1 MIKELSSCYL
11 VFFKETKKEAIIA
24 IFAGI
29 IGALTETIAIYFLS
43 EVIKNLEYF
52 RISDEFLKININ
64 LAKGP
69 FIFLILS
76 IISSIVFFISN
87 KYLVICKSKL
97 ERIIRKDITQRILEL
112 DWPYYINL
120 DQGEISKTII
130 AEGEQISTGFM
141 YFLSAIIYFL
151 ISCTYFVI
159 CLFLVKNTL
168 MILIFYAFI
177 AFRIYKYYSKEANKL
192 GRNLS
197 LITSNI
203 GKSSSAIFNNL
214 KYIRSNGKEH
224 IAMEDSNNVF
234 KEFANAYEISMTASY
249 KSKQVTEVLTA
260 IFIFIALIYILFF
273 RQFDNDIILSLSLF
287 IRLAPRIYNTQSR
300 LLDATALISWPKKY
314 KENKKWAQSYKLKK
328 KANTIKLDN
337 LKANINFKS
346 VWYKYPQSNN
356 WIIKNI
362 NFSINQNEFI
372 GITGKSGSGKTTII
386 DLITGLITPSKGSIF
401 ISNQNLKSIDLKTWR
416 SNIGLVFQESYL
428 INETISANIALGDKC
443 INRAKVKESL
453 IKANAY
459 EFVRKLD
466 KGIDQNVLDRGS
478 RFSGGQKQRL
488 ALARAL
494 YKDPK
499 ILIMDEPTSALDRNA
514 EKIFIES
521 LKKIS
526 GSIIVIIISHKES
539 ILNSCDK
546 ILKINQEI
554 IDIKKPSK

>member
-1 MIKELSSCYL
+1 
-11 VFFKETKKEAIIA
+11 
-24 IFAGI
+24 
-29 IGALTETIAIYFLS
+29 
-43 EVIKNLEYF
+43 
-52 RISDEFLKININ
+52 
-64 LAKGP
+64 
-69 FIFLILS
+69 
-76 IISSIVFFISN
+76 
-87 KYLVICKSKL
+87 
-97 ERIIRKDITQRILEL
+97 
-112 DWPYYINL
+112 
-120 DQGEISKTII
+120 
-130 AEGEQISTGFM
+130 M
-141 YFLSAIIYFL
+141 YFLSAIIFFF
-151 ISCTYFVI
+151 ISSTYFII

-168 MILIFYAFI
+168 IILIFYAFI
-177 AFRIYKYYSKEANKL
+177 AYRIYKHYSKEANRL
-192 GRNLS
+192 GKNLS

-214 KYIRSNGKEH
+214 KYIRSNGKEL
-224 IAMEDSNNVF
+224 IAMEDSNEVF
-234 KEFANAYEISMTASY
+234 KEFSIAYEKSMTASY
-249 KSKQVTEVLTA
+249 KSKQVTEILTS
-260 IFIFIALIYILFF
+260 IFIFIAVVYIFLY
-273 RQFDNDIILSLSLF
+273 RKFDNDIILSLSLF
-287 IRLAPRIYNTQSR
+287 IRLAPRIYNTQTR

-328 KANTIKLDN
+328 KTNTIKLDN

-499 ILIMDEPTSALDRNA
+499 ILIMDEPTSALDRNS